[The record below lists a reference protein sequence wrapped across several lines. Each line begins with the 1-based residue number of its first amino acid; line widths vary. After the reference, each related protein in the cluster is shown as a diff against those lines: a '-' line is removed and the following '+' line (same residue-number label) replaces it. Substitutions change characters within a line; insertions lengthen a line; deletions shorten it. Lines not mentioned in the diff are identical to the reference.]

1 MTSYNLIDWGGHF
14 GETGYLHL
22 RTEEFSALKME
33 AACVS
38 ETVVNF
44 Y

>member
-1 MTSYNLIDWGGHF
+1 MTAYNLVDWGGYF

-22 RTEEFSALKME
+22 RTEEFSTLKME

-38 ETVVNF
+38 EISVNS